1 MHANQMELWCAEPH
15 LTPRL
20 YPQLSPEQRTRLVL
34 QLASLMLQMV
44 RDQPNPK
51 SPLTLTQTHEQ

>member
-20 YPQLSPEQRTRLVL
+20 YPQLSPEQRNRLIL
-34 QLASLMLQMV
+34 YLAGLMLKMV
-44 RDQPNPK
+44 RNPAVPTP
-51 SPLTLTQTHEQ
+51 PLTPTQTHER